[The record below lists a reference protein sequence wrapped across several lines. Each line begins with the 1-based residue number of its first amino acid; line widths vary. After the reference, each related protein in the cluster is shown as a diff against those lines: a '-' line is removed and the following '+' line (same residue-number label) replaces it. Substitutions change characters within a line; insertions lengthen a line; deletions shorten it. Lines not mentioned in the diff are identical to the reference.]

1 MKVMWVGEYVILEGM
16 EEIKVRR
23 LRDNMVLPNTEGE
36 LNLVE
41 IFKGG
46 NEWWEEMFK
55 DVHP

>member
-1 MKVMWVGEYVILEGM
+1 MGEYVILEGM

-41 IFKGG
+41 IFKGS